1 MLSRRLFVLVCAFLS
16 LAYAAP
22 IDKQEDPFKRV
33 DGLAPLLGS
42 HHEDKIEDYYIVLF
56 HPDHTHDDHYAHV
69 GQNLSDA
76 VHLKS
81 GYGAHIPDLSLLT
94 QIRSDAGVLAVEVD
108 REITIPDFVRTP
120 TNETV
125 PEHVDHEPGLAKRGT
140 KTFETRKNYL
150 APWGL
155 QMISAGKK
163 LSSPPQDMGTYEYL
177 ANAGEGVS
185 VYILVPQFIVWFFV
199 NVSQDQDH
207 SFAIPGSCRPL
218 RGS

>member
-1 MLSRRLFVLVCAFLS
+1 LEPNEIMLSRQLFVLACAFLS
-16 LAYAAP
+16 LACAAP
-22 IDKQEDPFKRV
+22 IDKQEDPFERV

-42 HHEDKIEDYYIVLF
+42 HHDDKIEDYYIVLF
-56 HPDHTHDDHYAHV
+56 DPDHTHNDHYAYV
-69 GQNLSDA
+69 GQNLSDS
-76 VHLKS
+76 VHFVQLKS

-94 QIRSDAGVLAVEVD
+94 QIRSDPGVLAVEVD
-108 REITIPDFVRTP
+108 REISIPDFVRTP

-125 PEHVDHEPGLAKRGT
+125 PEHVDHEPGLVKRGT

-185 VYILVPQFIVWFFV
+185 VYILDSGSVL
-199 NVSQDQDH
+199 
-207 SFAIPGSCRPL
+207 SFTSIYTPCL
-218 RGS
+218 C